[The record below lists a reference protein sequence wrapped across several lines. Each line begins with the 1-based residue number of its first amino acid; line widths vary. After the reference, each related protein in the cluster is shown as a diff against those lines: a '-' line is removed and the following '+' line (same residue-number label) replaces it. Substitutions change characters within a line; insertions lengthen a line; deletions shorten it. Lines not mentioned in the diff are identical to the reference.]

1 MDVSRLNIYQR
12 LRDFNVPSPVL
23 DDIFT
28 REQDLNTLEE
38 AWHSMEVNGLNGD
51 EIAEAV
57 AAVIFEELDLPLD
70 YDPEEK

>member
-1 MDVSRLNIYQR
+1 MGISRLNIYQR

-28 REQDLNTLEE
+28 HEQDLNTLEE
-38 AWHSMEVNGLNGD
+38 AWHSMEANGLNGD

-57 AAVIFEELDLPLD
+57 AAVIFKELDFPLD